1 MPVIRIDDEV
11 WKELQKRA
19 IPLIDTPNSVLRKL
33 LGLEDAKMD
42 DNDQDNG
49 ETKEKAVEIR
59 VNNIDAKRA
68 YAFIPV
74 PKSKRRFFPGFKESF
89 LLETDVQTVETR
101 VTSAPSGTPIG
112 DRDAG
117 AYIQGNLRHWYEK
130 HPELQSGDIFRFEM
144 LEPGKRYRLAVRHN
158 KKSL

>member
-19 IPLIDTPNSVLRKL
+19 QPLIDTPNSVLRKL
-33 LGLEDAKMD
+33 LGLGDAKID
-42 DNDQDNG
+42 DYDVDDT
-49 ETKEKAVEIR
+49 EMKEKMIEIR
-59 VNNIDAKRA
+59 LNTIDAKRA

-74 PKSKRRFFPGFKESF
+74 PKSKRRFFPGFKEYF
-89 LLETDVQTVETR
+89 NLETDIGTVETR
-101 VTSAPSGTPIG
+101 VTSAPSGTPKG

-130 HPELQSGDIFRFEM
+130 HLELQPGDIVRFEVI
-144 LEPGKRYRLAVRHN
+144 EPGRRYRLTVQHN
-158 KKSL
+158 NNSL